1 MKSIFDPAVESEIIE
16 RIQSLQPSNAARW
29 GKMNVF
35 QMVRHCS
42 LCEDM
47 YLGKVQIKRA
57 FIGRLFGRMVLK
69 QVLKDDKPFKIN
81 SPTSKQLTTPAEEGD
96 LEALKRAWID
106 RILQYQSYT
115 KKDFIHPFFGPLTKE
130 QIGMLDYKHVD
141 HHLRQFGA

>member
-35 QMVRHCS
+35 QMVRHCT

-47 YLGKVQIKRA
+47 YLGKIEIKRA

>member
-35 QMVRHCS
+35 QMVRHCT

-47 YLGKVQIKRA
+47 YLGKIEIKRA

-130 QIGMLDYKHVD
+130 
-141 HHLRQFGA
+141 